1 MIQAYALGVSKVVR
15 CITTLRIFVH
25 HEVSRS
31 TTVLAFDN
39 RHTALHLLNYCVL
52 TLDIRNQE
60 VTMARSRRS
69 ANIVDMPGA
78 FNPQEA
84 EAQQASAVDADAI
97 ARRAYE
103 IYESR
108 GRIDG
113 RDVEDW
119 LQAERELTP
128 ITAKAS

>member
-1 MIQAYALGVSKVVR
+1 
-15 CITTLRIFVH
+15 
-25 HEVSRS
+25 
-31 TTVLAFDN
+31 
-39 RHTALHLLNYCVL
+39 
-52 TLDIRNQE
+52 
-60 VTMARSRRS
+60 MARSRRS
-69 ANIVDMPGA
+69 TNIVDMPGA

-97 ARRAYE
+97 AHRAYE

-119 LQAERELTP
+119 LQAERELTS